1 MSAQHQEIRFCT
13 SADGARIAFATVGEG
28 PPLVKA
34 ANWLSHLEF
43 DWNSPVWRHWL
54 RELSRRRTLIRYD
67 ERGCG
72 LSDRDV
78 EDFTLDAWVRDLEAV
93 VEALGLE
100 RFPLLGISQGGPI
113 AVAYAVR
120 HPERV
125 SHLILYGSY
134 SRGRGHRPLSERER
148 REREMMLQLVEIG
161 WGTDHAAFRQVF
173 TSLFIPDATPEQA
186 TWFNEL
192 QRVSATP
199 ETALQIL
206 RGFDD
211 LDVRELASQV
221 RAPTLVM
228 HATGDLR
235 IPFAEG
241 RLLAALIPGAR
252 LIPLESRNH
261 VLLESEPAW
270 HRFVSEIRA
279 FLGVEPL
286 TPNVLPDVTSTERHR
301 HVETIFIRALELAA
315 RDRPGFL
322 SGACGSDEEL
332 RREVEELLYGAEA
345 SGVTRRL
352 FGVIARQAGRVPD
365 TIGRYRILEQLGA
378 GGMGVVYKA
387 RDERLAR
394 TVAIKVLAP
403 FLDMDEA
410 LRDRFLA
417 EARAAAALDHP
428 NICSVYETGQTPDDR
443 LFLVMPFYE
452 GGTLSTRL
460 SAGPIQVSTAVGYAA
475 QVADGLAHAHAAG
488 VIHRDIKPANLALTA
503 TGQVKIL
510 DFGIAKVADAQRTRS
525 GIILGSPAY
534 MSPEQ
539 ASGGQVDYRTDLWSL
554 GVVLYELLAGTR
566 PFRGQSS
573 DEVLHA
579 IHHEAPLP
587 VNALRPESSADVA
600 GIVARL
606 LSPRREARYESADL
620 VSADLRRAA
629 MGLISSP

>member
-1 MSAQHQEIRFCT
+1 MST
-13 SADGARIAFATVGEG
+13 
-28 PPLVKA
+28 
-34 ANWLSHLEF
+34 
-43 DWNSPVWRHWL
+43 
-54 RELSRRRTLIRYD
+54 
-67 ERGCG
+67 
-72 LSDRDV
+72 
-78 EDFTLDAWVRDLEAV
+78 
-93 VEALGLE
+93 
-100 RFPLLGISQGGPI
+100 
-113 AVAYAVR
+113 
-120 HPERV
+120 
-125 SHLILYGSY
+125 
-134 SRGRGHRPLSERER
+134 GR
-148 REREMMLQLVEIG
+148 Q
-161 WGTDHAAFRQVF
+161 RQ
-173 TSLFIPDATPEQA
+173 
-186 TWFNEL
+186 
-192 QRVSATP
+192 
-199 ETALQIL
+199 
-206 RGFDD
+206 
-211 LDVRELASQV
+211 
-221 RAPTLVM
+221 
-228 HATGDLR
+228 
-235 IPFAEG
+235 
-241 RLLAALIPGAR
+241 
-252 LIPLESRNH
+252 
-261 VLLESEPAW
+261 
-270 HRFVSEIRA
+270 
-279 FLGVEPL
+279 
-286 TPNVLPDVTSTERHR
+286 
-301 HVETIFIRALELAA
+301 VETIFIRALELAA

-322 SGACGSDEEL
+322 SGACGSDDEL
-332 RREVEELLYGAEA
+332 RREVEELLLGAEA

-352 FGVIARQAGRVPD
+352 FGVIARQVARVPD

-378 GGMGVVYKA
+378 GGMGVVYKG

-403 FLDMDEA
+403 FLDTDEA